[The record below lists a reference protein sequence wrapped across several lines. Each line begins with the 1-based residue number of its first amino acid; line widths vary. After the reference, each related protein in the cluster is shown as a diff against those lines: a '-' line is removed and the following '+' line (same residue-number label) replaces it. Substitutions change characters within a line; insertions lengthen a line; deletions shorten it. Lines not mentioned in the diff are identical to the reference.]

1 MASSVRL
8 FMIEGINKIMFYS
21 DRRYRPM
28 NNKIKHHSAGSASRA
43 SVKEQVMSLSP
54 VLRTSLHQRLQM
66 SSCESVVLTENVF
79 FSMQHLETNLK
90 QAFLN
95 RIPCDNLQ

>member
-1 MASSVRL
+1 
-8 FMIEGINKIMFYS
+8 MFYS

-28 NNKIKHHSAGSASRA
+28 NNKIKHHSAGSA

-79 FSMQHLETNLK
+79 FPLQHLETNLK
-90 QAFLN
+90 ETFLN